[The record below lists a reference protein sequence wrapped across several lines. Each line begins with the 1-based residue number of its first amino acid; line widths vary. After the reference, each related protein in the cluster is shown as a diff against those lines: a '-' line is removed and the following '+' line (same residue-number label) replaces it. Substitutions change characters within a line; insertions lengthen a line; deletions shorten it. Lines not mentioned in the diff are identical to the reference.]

1 MLRHTYVTTV
11 LDAGAN
17 PKPGVAVAQR
27 RD

>member
-11 LDAGAN
+11 LDARAN